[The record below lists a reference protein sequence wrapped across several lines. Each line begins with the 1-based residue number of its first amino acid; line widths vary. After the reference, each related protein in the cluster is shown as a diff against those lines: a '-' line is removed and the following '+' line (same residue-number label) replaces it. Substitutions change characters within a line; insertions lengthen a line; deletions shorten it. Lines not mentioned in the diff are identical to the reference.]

1 VLGISLL
8 RRDERL
14 QEAIRR
20 KLAGRSRG
28 APGGSRRGRRPSPA
42 LTLGTLTEERSKLLR
57 LYYADG
63 ISVEGFRD
71 EEQRLM
77 AAIEAVRERA
87 TEEELKE
94 VAKDDLELR
103 FEQVAS
109 ILRNL
114 DIDKVWAAADPDER
128 RILIE
133 ELIEWVTVFP
143 DHLEVQVT
151 GAPPLN
157 VFLSEVGS
165 RYRRL
170 LVSEAP
176 R

>member
-1 VLGISLL
+1 
-8 RRDERL
+8 
-14 QEAIRR
+14 
-20 KLAGRSRG
+20 
-28 APGGSRRGRRPSPA
+28 
-42 LTLGTLTEERSKLLR
+42 
-57 LYYADG
+57 
-63 ISVEGFRD
+63 
-71 EEQRLM
+71 M

-151 GAPPLN
+151 SAPPLN